1 MRAMTPASRRPESCL
16 RRYGREPT
24 DKNSAARRFALGV
37 EYDGTDFVGWQH
49 QEGLR
54 SVQDTLET
62 ALSRVANHPLTVFC
76 AGRTDAGVHAGG
88 QVVHFDTN
96 SVRSPRSWLLGVNS
110 NLPADVALRWIREV
124 PGDFHARFSARSRT
138 YRYQLLQQSLRPV
151 SCRRTCAWIHSRLDI
166 ARMRRAGELLLGEHD
181 FSAFR
186 AAGCQAKSSVRTIKR
201 LEIRTRGSLVWIEI
215 EANAF
220 LYRMVR
226 NIVGS
231 LLVVGKGDASL
242 GWLGKLLQGGDRR
255 AGGPTAPAR
264 GLNLLGVDYPE
275 RFGVPSCAVLL
286 EPDFGIDCDRIDSVP
301 YNDKSL
307 LPGPDYQS

>member
-1 MRAMTPASRRPESCL
+1 MRGMKRAGRRPGNCL
-16 RRYGREPT
+16 TPYSKEPAG
-24 DKNSAARRFALGV
+24 KNSAAKRFALCV
-37 EYDGTDFVGWQH
+37 EYEGTGFVGWQR

-54 SVQDTLET
+54 SVQDTLER
-62 ALSRVANHPLTVFC
+62 ALSRVADHPLTVFC

-110 NLPADVALRWIREV
+110 NLPPDVTLRWIYAV
-124 PGDFHARFSARSRT
+124 PGDFHARFSACSRT
-138 YRYQLLQQSLRPV
+138 YRYQLIQQSLRPV
-151 SCRRTCAWIHSRLDI
+151 FRRRTCAWVHARLDV
-166 ARMRRAGELLLGEHD
+166 AGMRLASEALLGEHD

-186 AAGCQAKSSVRTIKR
+186 GAGCQAKSSVRTIKR
-201 LEIRTRGSLVWIEI
+201 LEIRARDSLVCIEI

-231 LLVVGKGDASL
+231 LLVVGRGEASV
-242 GWLGKLLQGGDRR
+242 GWVGKLLEVGNRC
-255 AGGPTAPAR
+255 AAGPTAPAR

-275 RFGVPSCAVLL
+275 RFGLPSCSVPPELNS
-286 EPDFGIDCDRIDSVP
+286 GINCDKMDSVS
-301 YNDKSL
+301 YGDKPL
-307 LPGPDYQS
+307 HLGTDHQS